1 MSFLLVEWSEDDFKT
16 YSVVSIDQLEDGI
29 LRANPGKLVGTVVA
43 IKWKRNSIHRGLVL
57 QIGKHKNLSLEAD
70 KLAVKAADEASIIK
84 EKDKSKFDNSSGIK
98 MQKSKNR
105 ANEITEIASQ
115 IPSSQSV
122 DMSLNAEFADPPLDN
137 ETVSK
142 EKYDRLKGRHD
153 RLKEKYRELKKLVEN
168 SHEVELYEGSGVTL
182 PAAELASIKIM
193 SNKPTT
199 LARNLFRRL
208 FSPEE
213 LASHSLNGKICN
225 ANQLAPPL
233 PKIDTAKSD
242 AVIKFVLKEE
252 GFDNSPN
259 ADINEANKSFLKN
272 KKAVKREIK
281 KSLSDFLREFRHG
294 HHSCCNNCLLCYLDW
309 NNILCRFRHFDI
321 FVLEIWK
328 RSSVQISWKSGMD
341 YRCFI
346 RNRGRTC

>member
-98 MQKSKNR
+98 SNFCNIFFEILILYELIFFPVQKSKNR

-281 KSLSDFLREFRHG
+281 KSLSDFLRE
-294 HHSCCNNCLLCYLDW
+294 CK
-309 NNILCRFRHFDI
+309 
-321 FVLEIWK
+321 K
-328 RSSVQISWKSGMD
+328 RKD
-341 YRCFI
+341 
-346 RNRGRTC
+346 